1 MYIHIYIYRDR
12 RGAFG
17 ACGMFWGI
25 TKIVMEQANMDRA
38 GPRICD
44 QRAAQLNVNFKTPG
58 YIKINQQLL
67 HIYVRVWGGWG
78 VGRGLVP
85 GTGVVVFRRNI

>member
-1 MYIHIYIYRDR
+1 
-12 RGAFG
+12 
-17 ACGMFWGI
+17 MFWGI

-58 YIKINQQLL
+58 YIKINQKLL
-67 HIYVRVWGGWG
+67 HAHGGGMGGGEGASPWH
-78 VGRGLVP
+78 RCCSIP
-85 GTGVVVFRRNI
+85 KKYIGTCNLLFINLKQSKF